1 MAKLD
6 HVFEKKVELEV
17 MINTIGVKVNEFVE
31 ILKRKSSDEIL
42 NGSLEEAQN
51 ILTQI
56 LPIEN
61 EYKQLVASQKSFLKV
76 LISNQFS
83 NISEDLEATEEQEI
97 EGILKPEDSP
107 EVEESDVIE
116 ESGDTDRVE
125 LSNLN
130 MSDMDFTPN
139 DSYRIPILKALIYLG
154 GSAKLEDVA
163 GFIEKDMKNKFKQAD
178 HERGANGF
186 AKLWIEM
193 VNTEKDNLLLEGLI
207 SQDTVNE
214 KCEIVQN
221 GIEYLSQNAN

>member
-1 MAKLD
+1 MAKSD

-31 ILKRKSSDEIL
+31 LLKRKSSDEIL
-42 NGSLEEAQN
+42 NGSLEEAQS
-51 ILTQI
+51 ILAQI
-56 LPIEN
+56 LPIEI
-61 EYKQLVASQKSFLKV
+61 EYKQFVEAQKSFLKV
-76 LISNQFS
+76 LIANQFS
-83 NISEDLEATEEQEI
+83 NISNETEDLEAEEER
-97 EGILKPEDSP
+97 EREEILKAVDSP
-107 EVEESDVIE
+107 KIE
-116 ESGDTDRVE
+116 KSVDPDRDRVE

-130 MSDMDFTPN
+130 MSGMDFTPN
-139 DSYRIPILKALIYLG
+139 ESYRIPILKALIYLG

-163 GFIEKDMKNKFKQAD
+163 GFIEKDMKSKFKQAD

-193 VNTEKDNLLLEGLI
+193 VNREKENLLLEGLI
-207 SQDTVNE
+207 SQDTINE